1 MKSFRIHAFL
11 VIALC
16 ASGFVAAV
24 GQATNSGDIRGV
36 VTDQT
41 GALVPDVTVTVV
53 NTETGIT
60 KVLSTNK
67 DGLYDTSSIVVGTYK
82 VTFTKAGFTQLER
95 SSISLQVGVSTVN
108 ATMKVGSTTET
119 VEVNTDLPLL
129 DTESG
134 TQQTTLVARSMSK
147 LPNVGQ
153 DWQNFAILLPGTSG
167 ANSAAGQVSPGQEV

>member
-67 DGLYDTSSIVVGTYK
+67 DGLYDTSSIVVGTYR

-95 SSISLQVGVSTVN
+95 SSI
-108 ATMKVGSTTET
+108 
-119 VEVNTDLPLL
+119 
-129 DTESG
+129 
-134 TQQTTLVARSMSK
+134 
-147 LPNVGQ
+147 
-153 DWQNFAILLPGTSG
+153 
-167 ANSAAGQVSPGQEV
+167 